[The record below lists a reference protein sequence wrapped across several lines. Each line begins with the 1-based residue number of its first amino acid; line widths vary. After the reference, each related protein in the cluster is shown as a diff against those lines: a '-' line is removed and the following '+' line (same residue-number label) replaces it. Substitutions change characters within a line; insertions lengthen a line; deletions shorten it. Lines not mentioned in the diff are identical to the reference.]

1 MSQRYDHSRSKQN
14 SSRENSRLAFE
25 QLEARL
31 MNAIDTI
38 DYNLNLFNDSSTVG
52 SVPSLSAVSP
62 TPNSAPSFSSQT
74 LLTGSSQVTSR
85 TTTVS
90 VLGADDKGE
99 SNLRYNWQTV
109 SQPAGGLVSF
119 ASNGTNAAKRNA
131 LTFNKAGMYEV
142 RVTIQDQ
149 EGLTTNSTLRF
160 NVVSTLTSLRATTPN
175 PSITSSA
182 AAINTVSTT
191 QRLSVVGLDQFETPM
206 AVQPRITWRT
216 TSAPSGG
223 NASLTSDGNSITA
236 SFSQLGSYSL
246 RAESSSL
253 RRDIT
258 INVVPTVTSVS
269 ITTPDNR
276 IVTSEGRL
284 SVTGSSQ
291 RLSVAVLDQFRQP
304 LATQPAISWTTAST
318 PPDGS
323 ATNSLSGK
331 DANFTFNR
339 AGSYVLR
346 AMVGSQARYVTLDV
360 VQALSG
366 LTVTPG
372 TSSVATGATQRYRI
386 QAVDQFQQA
395 IAKPPVGTIWSATGG
410 TITGDGLFTAG
421 NSVGSFT
428 ITANIGTRSNSV
440 AVQVTAATPSTT
452 LRNQALANLVT
463 SLYADNQLSRLEMI
477 QILRSAGSDGTV
489 DSTEL
494 VDLRYIVSSNSTF
507 AMPSHVRELA
517 RDVVNSNAANQT
529 FKGQAAG
536 NLAAGSSS
544 TLLNNLVDKWFLGA
558 DEPILTTSSLSYQTV
573 VGSLFNTTPSRAD
586 AKQGMLGDCYFI
598 AALASIADKN
608 ADAVRNMFIDNGDE
622 TYTIRFYG
630 GSASGS
636 RTADYVTVNRRLPAY
651 SNGALG
657 YSSYGMS
664 ILSAATPLWIAFA
677 EKAYAQWNETGQAGR
692 DGTNRYAAIEGG
704 WMANVNA
711 QVLGYNSSNYAFAS
725 SSKQTLVDAL
735 NSTKSVT
742 LGTMQNAS
750 AGGLVGSHAYS
761 ITGYNA
767 TTDTF
772 SLHNPWGVS
781 HPTHLSWSQLQSN
794 CSYFVVADPA
804 GSVAINQASVRS
816 QVSEVIIGNWTL
828 ETPILATLNGTH
840 EERDLV
846 FDSETSI
853 IVTSDVYK
861 EQGSIDSLASG
872 DEIVTTPST
881 DESSSKEQIYLA
893 LNADLVDIA
902 MASIKLNGVCV

>member
-1 MSQRYDHSRSKQN
+1 
-14 SSRENSRLAFE
+14 
-25 QLEARL
+25 
-31 MNAIDTI
+31 
-38 DYNLNLFNDSSTVG
+38 
-52 SVPSLSAVSP
+52 
-62 TPNSAPSFSSQT
+62 
-74 LLTGSSQVTSR
+74 
-85 TTTVS
+85 
-90 VLGADDKGE
+90 
-99 SNLRYNWQTV
+99 
-109 SQPAGGLVSF
+109 
-119 ASNGTNAAKRNA
+119 
-131 LTFNKAGMYEV
+131 
-142 RVTIQDQ
+142 
-149 EGLTTNSTLRF
+149 
-160 NVVSTLTSLRATTPN
+160 
-175 PSITSSA
+175 
-182 AAINTVSTT
+182 
-191 QRLSVVGLDQFETPM
+191 
-206 AVQPRITWRT
+206 
-216 TSAPSGG
+216 
-223 NASLTSDGNSITA
+223 
-236 SFSQLGSYSL
+236 
-246 RAESSSL
+246 
-253 RRDIT
+253 
-258 INVVPTVTSVS
+258 
-269 ITTPDNR
+269 
-276 IVTSEGRL
+276 
-284 SVTGSSQ
+284 
-291 RLSVAVLDQFRQP
+291 
-304 LATQPAISWTTAST
+304 
-318 PPDGS
+318 
-323 ATNSLSGK
+323 
-331 DANFTFNR
+331 
-339 AGSYVLR
+339 
-346 AMVGSQARYVTLDV
+346 
-360 VQALSG
+360 
-366 LTVTPG
+366 
-372 TSSVATGATQRYRI
+372 
-386 QAVDQFQQA
+386 
-395 IAKPPVGTIWSATGG
+395 
-410 TITGDGLFTAG
+410 
-421 NSVGSFT
+421 
-428 ITANIGTRSNSV
+428 
-440 AVQVTAATPSTT
+440 
-452 LRNQALANLVT
+452 
-463 SLYADNQLSRLEMI
+463 MI

-608 ADAVRNMFIDNGDE
+608 ADAVRNLFIDNGDE

-630 GSASGS
+630 SSASGS

-651 SNGALG
+651 SNGALS

-735 NSTKSVT
+735 NSIKSVT

-781 HPTHLSWSQLQSN
+781 HPTPLSWSQLQSN
-794 CSYFVVADPA
+794 CSYFVVADPV

-872 DEIVTTPST
+872 DEIVATQST